1 MSIPGWILDIFAAV
15 MLLVAAVSAGQL
27 VVARAWTRQG
37 MGDADIAGSHLLMG
51 IAMAGML
58 VAGLSTLPNAAWEAI
73 FAVMTAWFAWSL
85 WRETPGLG
93 AGALARGHHAPH
105 LVHSAAMC
113 YAFAALAGPAS
124 SGGSGTA
131 GMAGASS
138 SGLQTLKL
146 PTLALVFV
154 LALVAYTVRD
164 LDRRASADGYFHVVG
179 RRFAP
184 AGPALAT
191 AGPADAGGTYP
202 GVPAQSAGSGYTA
215 VTNVARHRAAP
226 VAQAPAADADSTR
239 ADSTRADSTR
249 ADSTRADSARAD
261 HGRADSTRADCG
273 RADTTTARLLLAPGV
288 VKACRVAMGVTMAFM
303 LVIMI

>member
-1 MSIPGWILDIFAAV
+1 VSIPGWILDIFAAI

-27 VVARAWTRQG
+27 VVARAWTRHG
-37 MGDADIAGSHLLMG
+37 ASDADIAGSHLLMG
-51 IAMAGML
+51 VAMAGML

-73 FAVMTAWFAWSL
+73 FAAMTAWFAWSL
-85 WRETPGLG
+85 WREARGRG

-105 LVHSAAMC
+105 LVHSAAMF

-124 SGGSGTA
+124 SGGSGMA
-131 GMAGASS
+131 GMAGGSS
-138 SGLQTLKL
+138 SGMQTLKL

-164 LDRRASADGYFHVVG
+164 LDRRACADGYFHVVG

-191 AGPADAGGTYP
+191 AGPGGAGPSGAGP
-202 GVPAQSAGSGYTA
+202 GGAGPGGVTGIASGARAQSAGGGDTA
-215 VTNVARHRAAP
+215 VATVTQPRTTQA
-226 VAQAPAADADSTR
+226 AQASAAGTGTARPDT
-239 ADSTRADSTR
+239 
-249 ADSTRADSARAD
+249 SAE
-261 HGRADSTRADCG
+261 
-273 RADTTTARLLLAPGV
+273 RLLLAPGV

-303 LVIMI
+303 LIIMI

>member
-15 MLLVAAVSAGQL
+15 MLLVAAVSLGQL

-37 MGDADIAGSHLLMG
+37 RGDADIAGSHLLMG

-73 FAVMTAWFAWSL
+73 FAAMTAWFAWSL
-85 WRETPGLG
+85 WRETRGLG

-131 GMAGASS
+131 GMAGGSS
-138 SGLQTLKL
+138 RGMQTLEL

-164 LDRRASADGYFHVVG
+164 LDRRACADGYFHVVG
-179 RRFAP
+179 RRFVL

-191 AGPADAGGTYP
+191 AGPGRAGRG
-202 GVPAQSAGSGYTA
+202 SAGPGSATGTASGARTGPSGGGDTA
-215 VTNVARHRAAP
+215 VVTVTQPRGTQA
-226 VAQAPAADADSTR
+226 AQASLAGTARPDTR
-239 ADSTRADSTR
+239 AE
-249 ADSTRADSARAD
+249 
-261 HGRADSTRADCG
+261 
-273 RADTTTARLLLAPGV
+273 RLLLAPGA

-303 LVIMI
+303 LIIMI